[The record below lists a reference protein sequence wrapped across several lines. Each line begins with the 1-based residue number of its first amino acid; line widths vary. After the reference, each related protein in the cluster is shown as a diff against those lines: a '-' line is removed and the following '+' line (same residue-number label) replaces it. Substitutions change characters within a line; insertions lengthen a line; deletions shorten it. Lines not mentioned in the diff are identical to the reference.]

1 MSGACFGAVAT
12 VQFGRTEPGLVRD
25 NSNRMRTP
33 VVVAAG
39 VVLLAAGALLGWH
52 YFGTRPLGL
61 TASSRASRDEP
72 TATYVGAQACAR
84 CHAKEHAAWTGSDH
98 ARAMQVASEATVLGD
113 FVDRRFAY
121 GAVTSMFSRRDGRYM
136 VRTDGPDGK
145 PADFE
150 IKYTFGVR
158 PLQQYLIELPGG
170 RLQALSIAWDARPR
184 ESGGQRWF
192 HLYPDQKIDYRDEL
206 HWTRRQQNWNYMCA
220 DCHST
225 NVRKNY
231 DAAADRYATT
241 WSEINVACEACHG
254 PGSRH
259 VAWADAARPGQTYDA
274 TDRKG
279 LTAVLRERRGVQWA
293 IDPSSGN
300 AKRSTPRATAVELG
314 VCAQCH
320 ARRSQIS
327 SDYVAGRPFLDHY
340 LPALLTPPLYWS
352 DGQQRDEVYTW
363 GSFLESR
370 MHAAGVTCSD
380 CHEPHSQKL
389 RAPGNQ
395 VCAQCHA
402 PAKYDAAT
410 HHFHRAGGPGAECAG
425 CHMSVTRYM
434 VIDPRHDHSL
444 RVPRPDQSAALGV
457 PNACTRCHAERKPD
471 WAVARMQAWYGH
483 NAVGYQRFAEAFR
496 AAETGADAAARQ
508 LAVISRDPLEPAIV
522 RASALVQ
529 MSRDLG
535 RSPSGVDA
543 VKQALGDAD
552 PLVRRAAVTAV
563 ESLPPDQRSTLATP
577 LLSDPARLVRI
588 EAARV
593 LAPVR
598 PETLDQ
604 ASRPAYERAAA
615 EFVAA
620 QRTNDDR
627 PESRTNLGTYFA
639 ARGRVAAAETE
650 MRAALAL
657 DPTFVP
663 AYVNLADIYR
673 AEQREPDVRRVLAEG
688 LTAVPDDASLHY
700 ALGLALVRA
709 QRTAEALTHIERAA
723 ARAPDNVRFVY
734 TYAVSLYSTGKAREA
749 IAVLEKA
756 LQRRPNDRD
765 VLVALVTFNRDQ
777 GASEQALR
785 YAERM
790 AAQYPDDPEAQRLV
804 AQLRARSPR

>member
-1 MSGACFGAVAT
+1 
-12 VQFGRTEPGLVRD
+12 
-25 NSNRMRTP
+25 MRTTAI
-33 VVVAAG
+33 VAG
-39 VVLLAAGALLGWH
+39 SLILLAAGALVAWR
-52 YFGTRPLGL
+52 YFGPWPPAL
-61 TASSRASRDEP
+61 TGSPQTSGSAPA
-72 TATYVGAQACAR
+72 ATYVGAPACAG
-84 CHAKEHAAWTGSDH
+84 CHAKEHAAWIESDH
-98 ARAMQVASEATVLGD
+98 ARAMQHANEKAVLGD
-113 FVDRRFAY
+113 FADRRFAY
-121 GAVTSMFSRRDGRYM
+121 GAVTSTFFRREGRYM

-145 PADFE
+145 LADFE

-170 RLQALSIAWDARPR
+170 RLQALSIAWDARSR

-192 HLYPDQKIDYRDEL
+192 HLYPNEKIDFRDEL

-231 DAAADRYATT
+231 DSAADHYATT

-259 VAWADAARPGQTYDA
+259 VAWAGAIRPGQKYDA
-274 TDRKG
+274 NDSKG
-279 LTAVLRERRGVQWA
+279 LTAALRERRGAQWT
-293 IDPSSGN
+293 IDPTSGN
-300 AKRSTPRATAVELG
+300 ARRNVPRATAVELG

-320 ARRSQIS
+320 ARRSQVS
-327 SDYVAGRPFLDHY
+327 SDYAAGRPFLDHY
-340 LPALLTPPLYWS
+340 MPALLTTPLYWP
-352 DGQQRDEVYTW
+352 DGQQRDEVYSW

-380 CHEPHSQKL
+380 CHEPHSQTL

-402 PAKYDAAT
+402 AGKYDVAT

-425 CHMSVTRYM
+425 CHMPATRYM
-434 VIDPRHDHSL
+434 GIDPRHDHSL
-444 RVPRPDQSAALGV
+444 RVPRPDQSVALGV
-457 PNACTRCHAERKPD
+457 PNACTRCHADRKPD
-471 WAVARMQAWYGH
+471 WAAAKMQTWYGH
-483 NAVGYQRFAEAFR
+483 GAAGYQRFAEAFY
-496 AAETGADAAARQ
+496 AAGTGAGDAARQ
-508 LAVISRDPLEPAIV
+508 LAALGHDTSQPAIV
-522 RASALVQ
+522 RASALAQ
-529 MSRDLG
+529 IPRDLAW
-535 RSPSGVDA
+535 SPAGLDA
-543 VKQALGDAD
+543 MKQTLGDAD
-552 PLVRRAAVTAV
+552 PLVRRAAVTAL
-563 ESLPPDQRSTLATP
+563 ESLPLDQRRLLVVT

-604 ASRPAYERAAA
+604 ASRAAYERAAA

-639 ARGRVAAAETE
+639 ARGRVTAAETE
-650 MRAALAL
+650 LRAALAL

-709 QRTAEALTHIERAA
+709 QRMAEGLKHIQSAA

-734 TYAVSLYSTGKAREA
+734 TYAVSLHSSGRAREA
-749 IAVLEKA
+749 IAVLEKV
-756 LQRRPNDRD
+756 LQQRPNDRD

-777 GASEQALR
+777 GAIDQARR
-785 YAERM
+785 YAEQM

-804 AQLRARSPR
+804 AELRARSPR

>member
-1 MSGACFGAVAT
+1 
-12 VQFGRTEPGLVRD
+12 
-25 NSNRMRTP
+25 
-33 VVVAAG
+33 
-39 VVLLAAGALLGWH
+39 
-52 YFGTRPLGL
+52 
-61 TASSRASRDEP
+61 
-72 TATYVGAQACAR
+72 
-84 CHAKEHAAWTGSDH
+84 
-98 ARAMQVASEATVLGD
+98 
-113 FVDRRFAY
+113 
-121 GAVTSMFSRRDGRYM
+121 
-136 VRTDGPDGK
+136 
-145 PADFE
+145 
-150 IKYTFGVR
+150 
-158 PLQQYLIELPGG
+158 
-170 RLQALSIAWDARPR
+170 
-184 ESGGQRWF
+184 
-192 HLYPDQKIDYRDEL
+192 
-206 HWTRRQQNWNYMCA
+206 
-220 DCHST
+220 
-225 NVRKNY
+225 
-231 DAAADRYATT
+231 
-241 WSEINVACEACHG
+241 
-254 PGSRH
+254 
-259 VAWADAARPGQTYDA
+259 
-274 TDRKG
+274 
-279 LTAVLRERRGVQWA
+279 
-293 IDPSSGN
+293 
-300 AKRSTPRATAVELG
+300 
-314 VCAQCH
+314 
-320 ARRSQIS
+320 
-327 SDYVAGRPFLDHY
+327 
-340 LPALLTPPLYWS
+340 
-352 DGQQRDEVYTW
+352 
-363 GSFLESR
+363 
-370 MHAAGVTCSD
+370 
-380 CHEPHSQKL
+380 
-389 RAPGNQ
+389 
-395 VCAQCHA
+395 
-402 PAKYDAAT
+402 
-410 HHFHRAGGPGAECAG
+410 
-425 CHMSVTRYM
+425 
-434 VIDPRHDHSL
+434 L

-457 PNACTRCHAERKPD
+457 PNACTRCHADRKPD
-471 WAVARMQAWYGH
+471 WAVARMQTWYGH
-483 NAVGYQRFAEAFR
+483 NAAGYQRFAEAFH

-508 LAVISRDPLEPAIV
+508 LAAIARDPLQPAIV

-529 MSRDLG
+529 MARDLG

-543 VKQALGDAD
+543 VKQALGEAD

-604 ASRPAYERAAA
+604 ASRAAYERAAA
-615 EFVAA
+615 EFIAV

-709 QRTAEALTHIERAA
+709 QRTAEGVMHIERAA
-723 ARAPDNVRFVY
+723 VRAPDNARFVY

>member
-1 MSGACFGAVAT
+1 
-12 VQFGRTEPGLVRD
+12 
-25 NSNRMRTP
+25 
-33 VVVAAG
+33 
-39 VVLLAAGALLGWH
+39 
-52 YFGTRPLGL
+52 
-61 TASSRASRDEP
+61 
-72 TATYVGAQACAR
+72 
-84 CHAKEHAAWTGSDH
+84 
-98 ARAMQVASEATVLGD
+98 MQIANETTVLGD
-113 FVDRRFAY
+113 FADRRFAY
-121 GAVTSMFSRRDGRYM
+121 GAVTSTFSRREGRYM

-145 PADFE
+145 LADFE

-170 RLQALSIAWDARPR
+170 RLQALSIAWNARPR
-184 ESGGQRWF
+184 EAGGQRWF
-192 HLYPDQKIDYRDEL
+192 HLYPNEKIDFRDEL

-231 DAAADRYATT
+231 DPAANRYATT

-259 VAWADAARPGQTYDA
+259 VAWAGATRPGQTYDA
-274 TDRKG
+274 NDRKG
-279 LTAVLRERRGVQWA
+279 LTMVLHERRGVQWA
-293 IDPSSGN
+293 IDPASGN
-300 AKRSTPRATAVELG
+300 AKRSAARATALELG

-320 ARRSQIS
+320 SRRSQIS
-327 SDYVAGRPFLDHY
+327 SDYVAGRPFLEHY
-340 LPALLTPPLYWS
+340 LPALLMPPLYWS

-402 PAKYDAAT
+402 TAKYDVAT
-410 HHFHRAGGPGAECAG
+410 HHFHRAGGPGAECAS
-425 CHMSVTRYM
+425 CHMPATRYM
-434 VIDPRHDHSL
+434 LVDPRHDHSL
-444 RVPRPDQSAALGV
+444 RVPRPDQSVALGV
-457 PNACTRCHAERKPD
+457 PNACTRCHADRKPD
-471 WAVARMQAWYGH
+471 WAVARMQTWYGR
-483 NAVGYQRFAEAFR
+483 NAAGYQRFADAFH
-496 AAETGADAAARQ
+496 AAETDAGAAAQQ
-508 LAVISRDPLEPAIV
+508 LAAISRDPLQPAIV
-522 RASALVQ
+522 RASALAQ
-529 MSRDLG
+529 MGRELG
-535 RSPSGVDA
+535 RSSSGVDA

-552 PLVRRAAVTAV
+552 PLVRRAAVTAL
-563 ESLPPDQRSTLATP
+563 ESLPPDQRSALATP

-604 ASRPAYERAAA
+604 ASRAAYERAAA
-615 EFVAA
+615 EFVAV

-709 QRTAEALTHIERAA
+709 QRTAEGLTHIERAA
-723 ARAPDNVRFVY
+723 TRAPDNVRFVY

-777 GASEQALR
+777 GAIDQALR